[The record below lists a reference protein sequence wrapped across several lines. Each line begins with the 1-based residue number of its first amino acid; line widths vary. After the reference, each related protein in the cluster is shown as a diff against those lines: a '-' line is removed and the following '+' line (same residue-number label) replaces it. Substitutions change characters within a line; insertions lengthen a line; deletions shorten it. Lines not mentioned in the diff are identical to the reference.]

1 MTLVPSPFSL
11 SSLATLVARDVT
23 FERGGRTVLDH
34 VSVTLSPETCLGV
47 VGPNGVGKSTLL
59 QILAGLLTPLSGT
72 VRVDPPAA
80 TVGYLA
86 QEQSSLPGESV
97 RQAVNRRTGVA
108 AAEAELADAAANLSG
123 GRPSDNDRYAVALAR
138 YESLAAGDLDAR
150 LSTTLQEVGLGAASA
165 DREVATLSGGQEA
178 RLALAVV
185 VLSRFDLTLLD
196 EPTNDLD
203 FDGLR
208 RLESFV
214 ANRRGGMVIVS
225 HDRAFLDGAV
235 TDVLE
240 LDEHHHTG
248 QLYGGGWSGYQAE
261 RAAALSHATE
271 AYATYEATRRDLR
284 MRAQRE
290 RQWATSGVSRE
301 KRNPRDNDKAQRDF
315 RINKTEK
322 LASRAR
328 RTERAMEALGVVEK
342 PWEGWDLRFSIE
354 QAPRSGAVVVRL
366 EDAVME
372 RGAFR
377 LGPLNLE
384 IGWADR
390 LALVGPNGSGKTT
403 LVETILGRLPLAGGT
418 RWIGPSVVVG
428 ELAQDRRLPGGDAG
442 SESGGRGTETVV
454 DALMRA
460 TGVDALRGPVA
471 PGQVRAGRRG
481 GDPSGRG
488 RFRRANAPG
497 PSWLPSP
504 PWGSTSWCSTSPPTT
519 WTSLRSSSWSPH
531 WRTSTGRCSSS
542 PMTAA
547 SSTPSNWDGDW
558 NSVRE
563 AKSANRSCRRRA
575 FRFGPETAVHS
586 TRCARERPV
595 HGVPGVQGSLDV
607 HRLQEST
614 LSLPK
619 GAATWLRCRGPATYD
634 SKGSVGPFRPAS
646 TREETSAHPSPSIS
660 TASLWSTSG
669 EASSTRPGAPR
680 GSATPSPTCGRPPR
694 R

>member
-1 MTLVPSPFSL
+1 MPSPFSP
-11 SSLATLVARDVT
+11 SALATLVARGIT
-23 FERGGRTVLDH
+23 FERGARTVLDQ
-34 VSVTLSPETCLGV
+34 VSVTLGPETCLGV
-47 VGPNGVGKSTLL
+47 IGPNGVGKSTLL
-59 QILAGLLTPLSGT
+59 QILAGLLAPLSGT
-72 VRVDPPAA
+72 VRVDPPTA

-86 QEQSSLPGESV
+86 QEQSALPGETV

-123 GRPSDNDRYAVALAR
+123 GGPSDNDRYAVALAR
-138 YESLAAGDLDAR
+138 YESLAPGDLDAR
-150 LSTTLQEVGLGAASA
+150 LSTTLQEVGLGAALA
-165 DREVATLSGGQEA
+165 DSEVATLSGGQEA

-240 LDEHHHTG
+240 LDEHHHAG

-271 AYATYEATRRDLR
+271 AYATYEANRRDLR
-284 MRAQRE
+284 VRAQRE

-301 KRNPRDNDKAQRDF
+301 RGNPKDNDKAQRDF
-315 RINKTEK
+315 RVNKTEK

-328 RTERAMEALGVVEK
+328 RTERALEALDVVEK

-377 LGPLNLE
+377 LGPLSLE

-403 LVETILGRLPLAGGT
+403 LVETILGRLPLARGT
-418 RWIGPSVVVG
+418 RWVGPSVVVG
-428 ELAQDRRLPGGDAG
+428 ELGQDRRLLGGGGGDTG
-442 SESGGRGTETVV
+442 DSGGRGGRGGTGGGGIHDSQRATETVV
-454 DALMRA
+454 DALMRT
-460 TGVDALRGPVA
+460 TG
-471 PGQVRAGRRG
+471 
-481 GDPSGRG
+481 
-488 RFRRANAPG
+488 
-497 PSWLPSP
+497 
-504 PWGSTSWCSTSPPTT
+504 
-519 WTSLRSSSWSPH
+519 
-531 WRTSTGRCSSS
+531 
-542 PMTAA
+542 
-547 SSTPSNWDGDW
+547 
-558 NSVRE
+558 
-563 AKSANRSCRRRA
+563 
-575 FRFGPETAVHS
+575 
-586 TRCARERPV
+586 
-595 HGVPGVQGSLDV
+595 
-607 HRLQEST
+607 ST
-614 LSLPK
+614 LSEARSLLAKFGLGAEAAIRQAWSLSPGERTRAELAAFAALGVNFLVLDEPTNHLDLPAIEQLESALEDFD
-619 GAATWLRCRGPATYD
+619 GTLLLVSHDRRLLETVRLGRRLELVP
-634 SKGSVGPFRPAS
+634 GGEIHESVV
-646 TREETSAHPSPSIS
+646 
-660 TASLWSTSG
+660 
-669 EASSTRPGAPR
+669 
-680 GSATPSPTCGRPPR
+680 
-694 R
+694 